1 MRQNVVRVSEALAM
15 VEKRLERDAFGS
27 FGFLLL

>member
-15 VEKRLERDAFGS
+15 VEKRLELHLHS
-27 FGFLLL
+27 LQLE